1 MAENKKTRSIG
12 LKIAMFGDVNQNGG
26 MPDEMKQLAKTL
38 KGTASFNT
46 EANQTQDFY
55 SEEEPEVPEE
65 TVVTE
70 AGLKQIK
77 LNFMEWDNDVLVT
90 VFGGTTVTEDVTING
105 VTYNV
110 EKYKAPKSTVQV
122 EKAVR
127 VISRYGVVIDV
138 PRAKIVARFIWNQT
152 NTDIAQIEVTATAQA
167 PIGENDGPYEIYR
180 LGEPKAKETVD
191 ENRAD

>member
-1 MAENKKTRSIG
+1 M
-12 LKIAMFGDVNQNGG
+12 
-26 MPDEMKQLAKTL
+26 
-38 KGTASFNT
+38 
-46 EANQTQDFY
+46 
-55 SEEEPEVPEE
+55 
-65 TVVTE
+65 TE

-90 VFGGTTVTEDVTING
+90 VFGGTTVTEDVTLEG

-138 PRAKIVARFIWNQT
+138 PRAKIVARFIWNLT

-191 ENRAD
+191 ENKAD

>member
-12 LKIAMFGDVNQNGG
+12 LKIAMFGDVNPAGG
-26 MPDEMKQLAKTL
+26 MPKTMKQLAKTL

-77 LNFMEWDNDVLVT
+77 LNFMEWDNDVLVA
-90 VFGGTTVTEDVTING
+90 VFGGTTVMEDVTIEE

-127 VISRYGVVIDV
+127 VITRHGNVVIDV
-138 PRAKIVARFIWNQT
+138 PRAKIVARFIWNMT

-167 PIGENDGPYEIYR
+167 PIGANDGPYEIYK
-180 LGEPKAKETVD
+180 LGNPKPKE
-191 ENRAD
+191 EGGA

>member
-1 MAENKKTRSIG
+1 MAEKEKYRSIG
-12 LKIAMFGDVNQNGG
+12 LKAAYFGDVNPNGG
-26 MPDEMKQLAKTL
+26 MPKEMKQLAKTL

-70 AGLKQIK
+70 PGLKQIK
-77 LNFMEWDNDVLVT
+77 LNFMEWNNEVLVA
-90 VFGGTTVTEDVTING
+90 VFGGTTKTEDVTIDG
-105 VTYNV
+105 KTYSV

-127 VISRYGVVIDV
+127 VISRYGVVIEI
-138 PRAKIVARFIWNQT
+138 PRAKVVARFVWNLT
-152 NTDIAQIEVTATAQA
+152 NTDIAQIEVTATCQA
-167 PIGENDGPYEIYR
+167 PIGMDDGPYEIYK
-180 LGEPKAKETVD
+180 LGEPKAE
-191 ENRAD
+191 AGG

>member
-26 MPDEMKQLAKTL
+26 MPDKMKQLAKTL

-65 TVVTE
+65 TVITE

-77 LNFMEWDNDVLVT
+77 LNFMEWDNEVLKSI
-90 VFGGTTVTEDVTING
+90 FGGTVEPGEVTIDG
-105 VTYNV
+105 VTYEV
-110 EKYKAPKSTVQV
+110 EKFKASKDVVQI
-122 EKAVR
+122 EKALR
-127 VISRYGVVIDV
+127 VISRYGVVIDI
-138 PRAKIVARFIWNQT
+138 PRAKILARFVWNLAADQ
-152 NTDIAQIEVTATAQA
+152 IAQIEIAATAQSSF
-167 PIGENDGPYEIYR
+167 GEDDGAYEVYK
-180 LGEPKAKETVD
+180 LGKPKAPG
-191 ENRAD
+191 A

>member
-1 MAENKKTRSIG
+1 MAEKKKIRSIG
-12 LKIAMFGDVNQNGG
+12 LKTALFGDVNAEGG
-26 MPDEMKQLAKTL
+26 MPAEMKQLAKTL

-77 LNFMEWDNDVLVT
+77 INFMEWDNEVLQS
-90 VFGGTTVTEDVTING
+90 VFGGTVEKSQKVTVDG
-105 VTYNV
+105 STYTV
-110 EKYKAPKSTVQV
+110 DKYKAPKSTVQI
-122 EKAVR
+122 EKALR
-127 VISRYGVVIDV
+127 VISRYNVVIDI
-138 PRAKIVARFIWNQT
+138 PRAKIVARFVWNLT

-167 PIGENDGPYEIYR
+167 PIGENDGPYEIYK
-180 LGEPKAKETVD
+180 LGDPDPA
-191 ENRAD
+191 A

>member
-26 MPDEMKQLAKTL
+26 MPDKMKQRAKTL

-65 TVVTE
+65 TVITE

-77 LNFMEWDNDVLVT
+77 LNFMEWDNEVLVA
-90 VFGGTTVTEDVTING
+90 VFGGTIVTEDVTIEG

-110 EKYKAPKSTVQV
+110 EKYRAPNSTVQV

-127 VISRYGVVIDV
+127 VISRYGVVIDI
-138 PRAKIVARFIWNQT
+138 PRAKIVARFIWNLT
-152 NTDIAQIEVTATAQA
+152 NTDIAQIEVTATCQA
-167 PIGENDGPYEIYR
+167 PIGENDGPYDIYR
-180 LGEPKAKETVD
+180 LDKPKTESGE
-191 ENRAD
+191 